1 MTKKKVTAP
10 LTYNPGKGRPKEH
23 LAYLNKGEMKALRLL
38 NGNNVER
45 GPSDL
50 PSFPPADAI
59 GSSSRASSSKPSG
72 SSSVSR
78 ISGGTAGSNA
88 ARSTSSSSN
97 RSSSS
102 GGGGGRDSGQAAN
115 RSSSSSS
122 NRSSSSG
129 GGGARDSG
137 QAANRPASSP
147 SRPSSSGGGGARD
160 SGQAANR
167 PPSGGG
173 ARDSGQATARSDVAR
188 YQADAQRRAQNLIGD
203 LGRRY
208 NLPAYNPPAAQ
219 NYSPLRPSGS
229 LTNVDKSY
237 LDQARDFINR
247 TFYGDGREGLQRI
260 GRIENAM
267 YSTLSGLPVPASLAR
282 KIGSGIAMLPSY
294 IKSAPM
300 TADDFEYMRKTIEDA
315 APYMS
320 GAKISVPNLP
330 SYPSLAVQR
339 EAIRIGKNPA
349 IKALE
354 AYDRFQS
361 KIDNI
366 AYDVFGDVAKGRAA
380 LTAGAGIYSNMG
392 YDLASGQF
400 RQNSSPSSQKQDFAG
415 SSSYGEKGDFQG
427 SGMKSGGVVRK

>member
-1 MTKKKVTAP
+1 MKKPRSVTAP
-10 LTYNPGKGRPKEH
+10 KTYNPGKGRPEEH
-23 LAYLNKGEMKALRLL
+23 LAYLNLMEMRALREM
-38 NGNNVER
+38 NGNNQER
-45 GPSDL
+45 GPKGL
-50 PSFPPADAI
+50 PSFPPSDAI
-59 GSSSRASSSKPSG
+59 GSSSRASSSRE

-88 ARSTSSSSN
+88 ARASSAS
-97 RSSSS
+97 RPSSS
-102 GGGGGRDSGQAAN
+102 GGGARDSGQAAN
-115 RSSSSSS
+115 RSSSSS
-122 NRSSSSG
+122 NRPSDSG

-137 QAANRPASSP
+137 QAANRPSSSP
-147 SRPSSSGGGGARD
+147 SRPSSSGG
-160 SGQAANR
+160 
-167 PPSGGG
+167 GGG
-173 ARDSGQATARSDVAR
+173 ARDSGQATARSDAAR
-188 YQADAQRRAQNLIGD
+188 SQADAQRRAQNLIGD

-208 NLPAYNPPAAQ
+208 NLPAYTPPVPQ
-219 NYSPLRPSGS
+219 NYGPLRPSGS
-229 LTNVDKSY
+229 LTSVDKSY

-247 TFYGDGREGLQRI
+247 TFYGDNREGIQRI
-260 GRIENAM
+260 GRIENAI
-267 YSTLSGLPVPASLAR
+267 YSTLGGLPVPAGLAG

-300 TADDFEYMRKTIEDA
+300 TADDFAYMRKTIEEA

-320 GAKISVPNLP
+320 RAKMSVPNLP

-339 EAIRIGKNPA
+339 EAMKIGKNPA

-361 KIDNI
+361 KIDDI

-392 YDLASGQF
+392 YDLASGQL
-400 RQNSSPSSQKQDFAG
+400 RPSSSPSSQKQDFAG

-427 SGMKSGGVVRK
+427 SGMKSGGVVRRG